1 MAAPEDNSLS
11 PQDRDALDA
20 LIESGMDLASV
31 PSELRERAERV
42 ARVMGLLDALP
53 EEDAGDDLI
62 ARTLAAVS
70 DATMR
75 STVEPVTL
83 HDADAAAVDAWVEAG
98 YDAGAVADEHHES
111 VAKVS
116 SLLGTLDALPD
127 ERTGDLL
134 VPRTLE
140 AIAQSRRAAM
150 LDQHVNALASGQAP
164 RGGLRLS
171 ELGAVAAV
179 FLIGLSVLWPVL
191 TNYRSSARQIACET
205 NLQDAGVALGAYA
218 SDYTRAMPA
227 VAAHLG
233 DTWWETNRFN
243 PDGTARSN
251 SAHLYALVKGK
262 YVKVSDF
269 ACPTNVQALVKAD
282 PDARDW
288 PTTESISYSYQ
299 NQYTTERHKM
309 GADPK
314 IAVLADKNPMF
325 TAGNYRFGLDSRDAN
340 SANHGSAT
348 GQNVLMT
355 DGTVQ
360 WMKTPRLAN
369 DDNIYHAGLDGFD
382 NYTGLEGPADESDS
396 FLVP

>member
-1 MAAPEDNSLS
+1 MAAPEDNPLS

-20 LIESGMDLASV
+20 LIEAGMDLASV
-31 PSELRERAERV
+31 PSELRERAQRV
-42 ARVMGLLDALP
+42 AQVMGLLDALP
-53 EEDAGDDLI
+53 TEDAGDDLI
-62 ARTLAAVS
+62 ARTLAAVN
-70 DATMR
+70 DA
-75 STVEPVTL
+75 SAPAAVEPVTL
-83 HDADAAAVDAWVEAG
+83 HEADAAAVDAWVDAG
-98 YDAGAVADEHHES
+98 YDADAVAAEHQTS
-111 VAKVS
+111 AAKVA
-116 SLLGTLDALPD
+116 SLLGTLDALPE

-134 VPRTLE
+134 AARTLE
-140 AIAQSRRAAM
+140 AVAQSRRAAI
-150 LDQHVNALASGQAP
+150 LDQHINALASGQAP

-191 TNYRSSARQIACET
+191 TNYRSSARQIACQT
-205 NLQDAGVALGAYA
+205 NLQTTGVALGSYA
-218 SDYTRAMPA
+218 ADHNGAMPS

-233 DTWWETNRFN
+233 DTWWETNKFN
-243 PDGTARSN
+243 ADGTARSN

-262 YVKVSDF
+262 YVKVADF

-282 PDARDW
+282 ADARDW

-325 TAGNYRFGLDSRDAN
+325 TAGHYRFGLDSRDAN
-340 SANHGSAT
+340 SANHGAGA

-355 DGTVQ
+355 DGTVK